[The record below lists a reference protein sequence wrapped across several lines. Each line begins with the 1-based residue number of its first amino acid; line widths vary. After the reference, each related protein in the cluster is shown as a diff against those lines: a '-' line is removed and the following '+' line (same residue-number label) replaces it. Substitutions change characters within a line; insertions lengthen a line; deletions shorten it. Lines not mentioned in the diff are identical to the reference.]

1 MRPVDVARAAGV
13 STQLVRNLLTE
24 GVLPPARHTPGGHRI
39 LDERHRDALIAH
51 RALVAGY
58 GHGTARE
65 VLLAVH
71 AGEAATALALLDAG
85 HAELHAQRLA
95 LAETAAAVAAVAA
108 AESATPNSEPAG
120 PDVRTRRAR
129 TPDSRGATADLAAT
143 DGAVPREGLLVGELA
158 HRLRIRAS
166 ALRVWEEAGL
176 LHPERDR
183 DGYRRY
189 HADAVRDAR
198 LVVLLRQSN
207 HPFSQVKAVLDGV
220 RASGDTTAL
229 HAVIEQRRAWFTARA
244 RAMLAASA
252 ALHAI
257 LESLV

>member
-13 STQLVRNLLTE
+13 STQLVRNLLAE
-24 GVLPPARHTPGGHRI
+24 GVLPPAEHTPGGHRI
-39 LDERHRDALIAH
+39 LDERHRAALIAH

-58 GHGTARE
+58 GHAIARD

-71 AGEAATALALLDAG
+71 AGEQATALALIDAG

-95 LAETAAAVAAVAA
+95 LAETAAAVAAIAA
-108 AESATPNSEPAG
+108 VEPLLAEQ
-120 PDVRTRRAR
+120 V
-129 TPDSRGATADLAAT
+129 
-143 DGAVPREGLLVGELA
+143 VPREGLLVGELA

-176 LHPERDR
+176 LHPQRDR

-189 HADAVRDAR
+189 HADEVRDAR
-198 LVVLLRQSN
+198 LVVLLRQSY
-207 HPFSQVKAVLDGV
+207 HPFPQIRAVLDGV

-229 HAVIEQRRAWFTARA
+229 HAVLEQRRAWFTARA
-244 RAMLAASA
+244 TAMLAASA
-252 ALHAI
+252 ALHAF
-257 LESLV
+257 LQGPV